1 MTTQAPLHPIR
12 PFTRPILQ
20 SIRAK
25 LIPTTPPI
33 NSLPAHTIVLS
44 DDSGSSGKRRRPAE
58 SAVLIPLLNIGG
70 EAHVLMEVR
79 DKGMRVHAGEA
90 SFPGG
95 KADEDDPDLIRT
107 ALREAQEELALP
119 PDNVEILGR
128 LKPEYSLGNRARV
141 WPFVGFI
148 HSNPIPTLSEST
160 RSLRQPHPIEATS
173 EILSSLPT
181 SRLIPSP
188 TEVSAILP
196 IPLSALQ
203 TPSRLSTHYFRLD
216 TSKPY
221 HKIRCEDYVVLPNKD
236 HSSPAPTVSA
246 SLLKDNETSSTADDF
261 RGLEV
266 WGLSGWFL
274 NKLAERVGWCEMP
287 PKGVMPED

>member
-1 MTTQAPLHPIR
+1 MSVRARTIP

-33 NSLPAHTIVLS
+33 RSIPAHTIDLS
-44 DDSGSSGKRRRPAE
+44 DNSTRRPAE
-58 SAVLIPLLNIGG
+58 SAVLIPLMNIGE
-70 EAHVLMEVR
+70 EAYVLMEVR

-95 KADEDDPDLIRT
+95 KCDKTDPDLIYT

-119 PDNVEILGR
+119 PENVEILGR
-128 LKPEYSLGNRARV
+128 LEPEYSLGNRARV

-148 HSNPIPTLSEST
+148 HSRPPSNS
-160 RSLRQPHPIEATS
+160 IEHHARHSSGT
-173 EILSSLPT
+173 EMLSSIPI
-181 SRLIPSP
+181 SSLIPSP
-188 TEVSAILP
+188 AEVSAILP

-221 HKIRCEDYVVLPNKD
+221 HKIKCEDFVLPN
-236 HSSPAPTVSA
+236 T
-246 SLLKDNETSSTADDF
+246 TSSTITVNASDLHTNLASDEY

-266 WGLSGWFL
+266 WGLSGWLL
-274 NKLAERVGWCEMP
+274 NKLAEKVGWCEMP